1 MMKNLKKKKIRK
13 VRSAPKIGLNAVPFA
28 NGFSSTLNYFHMD
41 VDRKEI
47 MEVLK
52 NYIKNNYTK
61 TQTKQILVN
70 PDWKFSTYSHH
81 ACTAYWINTKQEI
94 HCKKHSSDTID
105 NFVTG
110 LTKYCDKLL
119 VEGKPLLEEKKLK
132 FLERKNIVVLSP
144 QQRLQ
149 NKINDTIMQDLL
161 NLEDEWIEGK
171 ETTLNVYNQ
180 FKLHGLGGSATQ
192 PVRMVVEGW
201 LLDYED
207 AYHKRCEQAVE
218 GYSHLKRP
226 ELNRRIKEC
235 NNILL
240 DLDRIKSATK
250 ALRKIK
256 IKRPMSADKQ
266 VAKLKYKKE
275 DNDFKLVSIN
285 PVQIIGSTLLYVF
298 NTKYK
303 VLTEFVTESPNGFQI
318 SGSTIKHFDGENSR
332 SIKVR
337 KPESILSIVMS
348 KTQNQ
353 IDKEWKTLTT
363 KTTSANGRINN
374 EIILLRVK

>member
-1 MMKNLKKKKIRK
+1 MAKGIKKKKIR
-13 VRSAPKIGLNAVPFA
+13 SAPKTGLNAVPFEK
-28 NGFSSTLNYFHMD
+28 GFNYTLNYFHLEI
-41 VDRKEI
+41 DRKEYGGI
-47 MEVLK
+47 LK
-52 NYIKNNYTK
+52 TYIKNNYNK
-61 TQTKQILVN
+61 TQVSQMFAN
-70 PDWKFSTYSHH
+70 PDWKFQTYSHL
-81 ACTAYWINTKQEI
+81 ACTAYWINTKQNI
-94 HCKKHSSDTID
+94 HCKKYTQENID
-105 NFVTG
+105 NYING
-110 LTKYCDKLL
+110 LPEYCNVLME
-119 VEGKPLLEEKKLK
+119 EGKPLLKEKKLK
-132 FLERKNIVVLSP
+132 TVESKNVISLSP

-149 NKINDTIMQDLL
+149 NKISDTIMQDLL
-161 NLEDEWIEGK
+161 ELEDEWIEGK
-171 ETTLNVYNQ
+171 DTTLDVYNQ
-180 FKLHGLGGSATQ
+180 FKLHGLGGSATL
-192 PVRMVVEGW
+192 PVRTVIEGW

>member
-1 MMKNLKKKKIRK
+1 MALIKRKKKKIR
-13 VRSAPKIGLNAVPFA
+13 SAPRVGLNAVPFDK
-28 NGFSSTLNYFHMD
+28 GFDYTLNYFHLEIDRND
-41 VDRKEI
+41 V
-47 MEVLK
+47 MAVLK
-52 NYIKNNYTK
+52 TYIKNNFTK
-61 TQTKQILVN
+61 TQVSQALAN
-70 PDWKFSTYSHH
+70 PDWKFKTYSHIS
-81 ACTAYWINTKQEI
+81 CVAYWFNTKQEI
-94 HCKKHSSDTID
+94 HCKKHDEKSINSYV
-105 NFVTG
+105 NG
-110 LTKYCDKLL
+110 LTRYCNKLIE
-119 VEGKPLLEEKKLK
+119 EGIPLLKEKKLK
-132 FLERKNIVVLSP
+132 AIENKNIISLSP

-149 NKINDTIMQDLL
+149 NKISDTIMQDLL
-161 NLEDEWIEGK
+161 ELEDEWIEDK
-171 ETTLNVYNQ
+171 ETSLNVYNR
-180 FKLHGLGGSATQ
+180 FKYHGLGGSATL
-192 PVRMVVEGW
+192 PVRTVIEGW

-218 GYSHLKRP
+218 GYSHLKRS

-235 NNILL
+235 NNMLL

-250 ALRKIK
+250 ALRKVK

-266 VAKLKYKKE
+266 VSKLKYKKE

-285 PVQIIGSTLLYVF
+285 PVQIIGASLLYTF

-318 SGSTIKHFDGENSR
+318 SGSTIKHFDAENSR

-337 KPESILSIVMS
+337 KPESILSVVMS

-374 EIILLRVK
+374 ETILLRVK